1 MNKKLTL
8 NDHLE
13 KFDKVLNAKW
23 KILNDIKRNIDLKVT
38 LLKCYHRK
46 PYESDDF
53 VLLEL
58 FNMYLLGGY
67 DQKYDPARS
76 NLMTYVTVFIDSH
89 LNKML
94 LERNK
99 RELWEQGER
108 EIDLNGSRKK
118 IRYKS
123 CDVYDKNFRESLQEH
138 DWDLFVNDT
147 ETPETVLEK
156 KEKIKLFW
164 KFAKEK
170 NRVSEAKIIMWK
182 KDYET
187 VSRQTGMPVDTIRKR
202 VVRLIGCF
210 NNYYEELS

>member
-1 MNKKLTL
+1 VNKKLTL

-13 KFDKVLNAKW
+13 KFDKVLNSKW
-23 KILNDIKRNIDLKVT
+23 ERPNNTKRNIDLKVT
-38 LLKCYHRK
+38 LLKCHHRK

-94 LERNK
+94 LDRNK

-118 IRYKS
+118 IQYKS

-147 ETPETVLEK
+147 ETPETILEK
-156 KEKIKLFW
+156 NEKTKLLW
-164 KFAKEK
+164 KFAKKK
-170 NRVSEAKIIMWK
+170 NRSAEAKIIMGE
-182 KDYET
+182 KDYEM
-187 VSRQTGMPVDTIRKR
+187 VSRQTGLPVDTIRKR
-202 VVRLIGCF
+202 VARLIDSF

>member
-1 MNKKLTL
+1 VNKKLTL

-23 KILNDIKRNIDLKVT
+23 EKPNDIKRNIDLKVN
-38 LLKCYHRK
+38 LLKSYHRK
-46 PYESDDF
+46 PYENDDF

-67 DQKYDPARS
+67 DQKFDPTRS

-118 IRYKS
+118 IQYKS

-138 DWDLFVNDT
+138 DRDLFVNDT
-147 ETPETVLEK
+147 GTPETVLEK

-170 NRVSEAKIIMWK
+170 NRISEAKIIMWK

-187 VSRQTGMPVDTIRKR
+187 VSRQTGLPADTIRKR

-210 NNYYEELS
+210 NNYYKELL

>member
-1 MNKKLTL
+1 VNKKLTL

-23 KILNDIKRNIDLKVT
+23 EKPNDIKRNIDLKVN

-58 FNMYLLGGY
+58 FNMYHLGGY
-67 DQKYDPARS
+67 DQKFDPARS

-147 ETPETVLEK
+147 GTPETILEK
-156 KEKIKLFW
+156 KEKIMLFW

-187 VSRQTGMPVDTIRKR
+187 VSRQTGLPADTIRKR
-202 VVRLIGCF
+202 VVRLIDCF